1 MTPPQA
7 APPGPAQLAE
17 LLTAVQASARLLLSG
32 LPSQPRRVHLR
43 AGEVLVELEWAA
55 GSPAIPSADA
65 VEQAANGTQNELESG
80 LSYICA
86 ELVGTFYH
94 ASEPGAKPFIVAGD
108 LVEPGQQVGILEAMK
123 LMTPV
128 KADLSGRIAEILI
141 ADGEAV
147 EYGQPLLA
155 VEPGTKEFP

>member
-1 MTPPQA
+1 MREPLTQ
-7 APPGPAQLAE
+7 PAQLTE
-17 LLTAVQASARLLLSG
+17 LLAAVQASARLLLAD
-32 LPSQPRRVHLR
+32 LPGQPRRVQLR
-43 AGEVLVELEWAA
+43 VGDVLVELEWAPA
-55 GSPAIPSADA
+55 GQQVKEQLAEELA
-65 VEQAANGTQNELESG
+65 VVHQPANGTQAMAEAG
-80 LSYICA
+80 LTYIRA

-94 ASEPGAKPFIVAGD
+94 ASEPGAKPFVVAGD

-128 KADLSGRIAEILI
+128 KAELGGWITDVLI

-155 VEPGTKEFP
+155 VRQGTEE

>member
-1 MTPPQA
+1 M
-7 APPGPAQLAE
+7 
-17 LLTAVQASARLLLSG
+17 LLSG

-43 AGEVLVELEWAA
+43 VGEVLVELEWAA
-55 GSPAIPSADA
+55 GSPAIPPADA
-65 VEQAANGTQNELESG
+65 VEQAANGTQNELECG
-80 LSYICA
+80 LSYIRA

-94 ASEPGAKPFIVAGD
+94 ASEPGAKPFVVAGD

-128 KADLSGRIAEILI
+128 KADLSGRIADILI

-155 VEPGTKEFP
+155 VEPGTKEFS